1 MRNWLAA
8 PEIFMK
14 RVTVAVIL
22 STVTAS
28 PVLADPGCI
37 YTDSYLFTN
46 PSYLGGLIGTIPA
59 PAPVEVVRKGKK
71 WSIVSYDG
79 ESGYVKTS
87 HLSPRSGARADPP
100 PVVYDQSI
108 AGAYPAFSSG
118 PNSFLGFTSN
128 WTSRTN
134 WSRESSIPADDPSW
148 SACGGR

>member
-1 MRNWLAA
+1 
-8 PEIFMK
+8 MK
-14 RVTVAVIL
+14 RVTVAVVL
-22 STVTAS
+22 STVTAL

-100 PVVYDQSI
+100 PVVYDQSV

-148 SACGGR
+148 SACRGR